1 MPPKPAARASS
12 TDSAAPT
19 NAPTPT
25 PPTASTDAALA
36 ATTPAAASKKKAVRK
51 STTVI
56 VTHGPRGVPLV
67 PVPRWSRFAVSS
79 SNVDITRNVLSRFLA
94 HPAQDVLKVR
104 ELAEMRGAQG
114 VPATPE
120 PTRVVVLHPGSR
132 YLRLGFATDVVP
144 KVVPNVIARR
154 VAPNRKDPA
163 PDLPAYRQADDATAA
178 ATKRA
183 ARAAADEY
191 FHSRMKQANLK
202 TPLNALG
209 MVQSFNG
216 SARPVPVPA
225 LNDPFHIEWIR
236 VDPAAASPPYFVGQR
251 ALDLDDAARTQ
262 YPLYYPFYAKTLNTR
277 DYTSLVEWHHDVAAI
292 LRMALQTELGLTATD
307 LPLTRI
313 ALAVP
318 DLLDARVVDELLS
331 VLFSSLG
338 VHSVVI
344 AQEST
349 MACTGAGLSL
359 ACVVDIG
366 AHATSISL
374 VENGEI
380 TDATRVLVG
389 GDDVTAVLYDLMAEN
404 RAPLARHWPPG
415 HASLDPDAW
424 GLANL
429 AAPRVRGMVEEIK
442 EKWCTANEA
451 ELAVQVVDVHVRE
464 PGKVTVKY
472 AMKVYSEV
480 YCAPLCFFFPGLV
493 DVKHKLLAL
502 KRHAHLLEPGHAA
515 AVSGK
520 SAGTWCGNAGFY
532 GLPMGHASPWKH
544 PALSHRCSA
553 TAQLMFMDDLTAE
566 PKPGTT
572 AGPTEPPALGLR
584 FPTMTPPAASAEGAT
599 PESVAASA
607 ATDAASDAPA
617 VPAPPTAS
625 TPAPDATPTA
635 ETPSPIASMT
645 LDDFVTNNVARP
657 LDVAIHHLIQGVRNE
672 ERARKLYAS
681 ILLVGSGAAKIRAFG
696 SRVLEDR
703 LRRTMATAASTLPAS
718 PATAAALASAMA
730 VTVTPPPRDLDPG
743 HVMWKGAAVLA
754 RVECAGD
761 MALSPGEWRAYG
773 TPTALAVKNG
783 IVLAGAPM
791 SGASAGPSAALVFDP
806 CV

>member
-1 MPPKPAARASS
+1 
-12 TDSAAPT
+12 
-19 NAPTPT
+19 
-25 PPTASTDAALA
+25 
-36 ATTPAAASKKKAVRK
+36 
-51 STTVI
+51 
-56 VTHGPRGVPLV
+56 
-67 PVPRWSRFAVSS
+67 
-79 SNVDITRNVLSRFLA
+79 
-94 HPAQDVLKVR
+94 
-104 ELAEMRGAQG
+104 
-114 VPATPE
+114 
-120 PTRVVVLHPGSR
+120 
-132 YLRLGFATDVVP
+132 
-144 KVVPNVIARR
+144 
-154 VAPNRKDPA
+154 
-163 PDLPAYRQADDATAA
+163 
-178 ATKRA
+178 
-183 ARAAADEY
+183 
-191 FHSRMKQANLK
+191 MKQANLK

-209 MVQSFNG
+209 MVQAFNG

-225 LNDPFHIEWIR
+225 LNDPFHIDWIR
-236 VDPAAASPPYFVGQR
+236 VDPAAAPPPYFVGQQ
-251 ALDLDDAARTQ
+251 ALDLDDAARAQ

-292 LRMALQTELGLTATD
+292 LRTALQKELGLTPTD

-318 DLLDARVVDELLS
+318 DLLDARVVDELLN

-366 AHATSISL
+366 AHATSIAL

-380 TDATRVLVG
+380 TDSTRVLVG

-415 HASLDPDAW
+415 HATLDPDAW
-424 GLANL
+424 GLANP

-502 KRHAHLLEPGHAA
+502 KRHAHLLEPGHTA

-544 PALSHRCSA
+544 PALSHRCSV
-553 TAQLMFMDDLTAE
+553 TAQLMFMDDLTAG
-566 PKPGTT
+566 PTPGT
-572 AGPTEPPALGLR
+572 AAAPTEPPTLGLR
-584 FPTMTPPAASAEGAT
+584 FPTLTPATAPAEGAT
-599 PESVAASA
+599 SESVAAS
-607 ATDAASDAPA
+607 DAASDAPS
-617 VPAPPTAS
+617 VPAPPAAA
-625 TPAPDATPTA
+625 TPAPDATPTVA
-635 ETPSPIASMT
+635 DTPSPIASMT
-645 LDDFVTNNVARP
+645 LDDFITTNVARP
-657 LDVAIHHLIQGVRNE
+657 LDLAIHHLIQGVRNE

-703 LRRTMATAASTLPAS
+703 LRRTMATAASTLPSS

-761 MALSPGEWRAYG
+761 MALSSGEWRAYG